1 MATKLN
7 DESLAAPPAAQV
19 TLARSA
25 RPQSADLVRVGRA
38 GRPGA
43 LLSVDGCRCWRLVV
57 ADGNRNVP
65 VFTRAQQPQTP
76 VEVLGCLGGKDGPV
90 DLYLR
95 WSHVGGRLGE
105 ARARPGQCPTRSTV
119 AAARRHFHHY
129 PRRPRRHQ
137 RQPSPDLPTQQG
149 VLCGHPGAR
158 EFFSYQEYAQRRFT
172 GLGFR
177 PDGQVLLLNEDAM
190 VGLCALTSL
199 EPLRDYHTNPL
210 KPWTAGGSG
219 GERKHDRSR

>member
-1 MATKLN
+1 MSVVDWVKLELDLGN
-7 DESLAAPPAAQV
+7 VRHDRPLLLPDDISIT
-19 TLARSA
+19 TLAVLGDTRA
-25 RPQSADLVRVGRA
+25 NRHQIYRLNKACSADIPGR
-38 GRPGA
+38 G
-43 LLSVDGCRCWRLVV
+43 
-57 ADGNRNVP
+57 
-65 VFTRAQQPQTP
+65 
-76 VEVLGCLGGKDGPV
+76 
-90 DLYLR
+90 
-95 WSHVGGRLGE
+95 
-105 ARARPGQCPTRSTV
+105 
-119 AAARRHFHHY
+119 
-129 PRRPRRHQ
+129 
-137 RQPSPDLPTQQG
+137 
-149 VLCGHPGAR
+149 

>member
-137 RQPSPDLPTQQG
+137 RQPSPDLPTQHALRTSRG
-149 VLCGHPGAR
+149 AGSSSPTRSTPSAVSRASAFVL
-158 EFFSYQEYAQRRFT
+158 T
-172 GLGFR
+172 GKCCCSTR
-177 PDGQVLLLNEDAM
+177 
-190 VGLCALTSL
+190 T
-199 EPLRDYHTNPL
+199 
-210 KPWTAGGSG
+210 PWWASA
-219 GERKHDRSR
+219 H